1 MEKGL
6 KAVENLAEKAAK
18 TLKRAA
24 RDQALKERIQQSSE
38 LRPLLIKAAG
48 RYVAGESRED
58 GLAVVQ
64 ALYEKGYAVS
74 LEYIGE
80 NTADPGACTA
90 AKNEFLRLIEAM
102 ASLHMA
108 ETISLDLSH
117 IGLSVDR
124 SLAQRHLEE
133 LAQKAKAHSMTLMI
147 SMEESAKTDDILA
160 VYQAVSRT
168 YPNVGITIQ
177 AHLLRSITDLEKLLE
192 YPGRIRLVKGA
203 YQEPASVAM
212 PRSAQ
217 LNERYVRMAEQII
230 QKQHPLSIATHDE
243 VLLKA
248 LEANGY
254 LQAENVQLEM
264 LQGVQPDLLKTYRA
278 KGIRT
283 SIYVTYGDEWHLYLC
298 HRLAEYPENLYQLV
312 IDLLEPEDES
322 GGPSFY

>member
-1 MEKGL
+1 MEK
-6 KAVENLAEKAAK
+6 LAEKVTK
-18 TLKRAA
+18 SLRRAA
-24 RDQALKERIQQSSE
+24 RDEALKERIQQSAE
-38 LRPLLIKAAG
+38 LRPLLIKAA
-48 RYVAGESRED
+48 RKYVAGELRED

-90 AKNEFLRLIEAM
+90 AKNEFLRLIEEM
-102 ASLHMA
+102 ARLHMA

-117 IGLSVDR
+117 IGLSVGR
-124 SLAQRHLEE
+124 SLAQQHLEE
-133 LAQKAKAHSMTLMI
+133 LAQKAKAHSMTIMI

-160 VYQAVSRT
+160 VYQAVSRA

-177 AHLLRSITDLEKLLE
+177 AHLHRSIADLEKLLE

-203 YQEPASVAM
+203 YQEPVSVAM
-212 PRSAQ
+212 PRSTE
-217 LNERYVRMAEQII
+217 LNERYVRMAEQIT

-243 VLLKA
+243 ALLKE
-248 LEANGY
+248 LEANGL
-254 LQAENVQLEM
+254 LQADNVQLEM
-264 LQGVQPDLLKTYRA
+264 LHGIQPDLLKSYRA
-278 KGIRT
+278 KGVRT

-312 IDLLEPEDES
+312 IDLLEPDDEN
-322 GGPSFY
+322 GGPAIY